1 MAYSR
6 QKEAAC
12 PLAID
17 PGVLSVYLPWSS
29 GETNIKV
36 NIPWDNVNLVHAEAL
51 TLVAVDS
58 GDLEIDLEILDTG
71 STSLGEAMTITVA
84 TSGSAV
90 GTVTEAT
97 VTSNALCQNLSENYK
112 VNVEIDGAASGTT
125 GAQMLYL
132 YFEPA

>member
-1 MAYSR
+1 MAYTR
-6 QKEAAC
+6 QKAAAC

-17 PGVLSVYLPWSS
+17 PGVLSLYVPWSS
-29 GETNIKV
+29 GETNLVV
-36 NIPWDNVNLVHAEAL
+36 NIPWDNVKLVHAETV

-58 GDLEIDLEILDTG
+58 GDLEIDLEILNAA
-71 STSLGEAMTITVA
+71 STSLGEGMTITVA

-97 VTSNALCQNLSENYK
+97 FTDESLCDNLGQNYK
-112 VNVEIDGAASGTT
+112 VNVEVDGAASGTT